1 MLRLNVKDK
10 LFVFQSFYVCNL
22 YGLVCNLVQLL
33 EFDEVCNF
41 LQLMEQFTLLL
52 VPTWRLSVL
61 LWVAVM
67 REMQKLQEDIAFLQN
82 VSLNTIINM
91 KPVG

>member
-1 MLRLNVKDK
+1 VYVHRKGNGNTSLTDLVLLSSFFPMLRLNVKDK

-52 VPTWRLSVL
+52 VPT
-61 LWVAVM
+61 
-67 REMQKLQEDIAFLQN
+67 
-82 VSLNTIINM
+82 
-91 KPVG
+91 